1 MSCCSSPTLLYTVAP
16 KCKKDFTQELKVA
29 AFYILFVYVSFFS
42 SECFFYRSTY
52 SWQLVDGL
60 SFLSFVVLG
69 TIRSAVGSAQ
79 LLISQKFEQF
89 RGLCNENLVS
99 GSITFYWISPD
110 VLPFLLHVFI
120 SLTDPIFFHLS
131 PANIICPTH
140 TDMLKSCI
148 TLCLEKK
155 WSFQAETW
163 NPWGF
168 I

>member
-1 MSCCSSPTLLYTVAP
+1 MNISLLDNRNKLYIVTPSYVLMQLSSPFIYCISQVQ
-16 KCKKDFTQELKVA
+16 KDFTVELKVA

-42 SECFFYRSTY
+42 SKCFFYLSTY
-52 SWQLVDGL
+52 SCQLVDGL
-60 SFLSFVVLG
+60 PFLSFVVLG

-99 GSITFYWISPD
+99 GSITSYWISPD
-110 VLPFLLHVFI
+110 VLPFFLHVCI

-140 TDMLKSCI
+140 TDTQKS
-148 TLCLEKK
+148 
-155 WSFQAETW
+155 SH
-163 NPWGF
+163 
-168 I
+168 